1 MFCIDNRCTDVYFN
15 LAAEEYLLKKK
26 KDNFFMMWQSV
37 PSVVIGKHQSVRKEV
52 DEKYIHENNIL
63 LARRFSGGG
72 AVYHDEGN
80 LNLSFMETV
89 ERPDF
94 EYYLQQTVDFL
105 ESLGIVAYTDKR
117 MGIYVDDRKVSGS
130 AQCIHKNRVMYHCT
144 LLYSANLQ
152 ALDAALCGRSDG
164 EDLLPSSRVLRA
176 VPSVRS
182 AVANISEYLL
192 PAVPLKRFARLLFHF
207 FFEGGDNRV
216 YRFS

>member
-117 MGIYVDDRKVSGS
+117 MGIYVDDRK
-130 AQCIHKNRVMYHCT
+130 C
-144 LLYSANLQ
+144 
-152 ALDAALCGRSDG
+152 
-164 EDLLPSSRVLRA
+164 RA
-176 VPSVRS
+176 VRS
-182 AVANISEYLL
+182 ASI
-192 PAVPLKRFARLLFHF
+192 RT
-207 FFEGGDNRV
+207 G
-216 YRFS
+216 

>member
-105 ESLGIVAYTDKR
+105 ESLA
-117 MGIYVDDRKVSGS
+117 
-130 AQCIHKNRVMYHCT
+130 
-144 LLYSANLQ
+144 
-152 ALDAALCGRSDG
+152 
-164 EDLLPSSRVLRA
+164 
-176 VPSVRS
+176 
-182 AVANISEYLL
+182 
-192 PAVPLKRFARLLFHF
+192 
-207 FFEGGDNRV
+207 
-216 YRFS
+216 

>member
-144 LLYSANLQ
+144 CCIPPICKHWMPHCAEG
-152 ALDAALCGRSDG
+152 ATERTCCPVRVCCGPFLRYAVRWRISVSICC
-164 EDLLPSSRVLRA
+164 LP
-176 VPSVRS
+176 
-182 AVANISEYLL
+182 YL
-192 PAVPLKRFARLLFHF
+192 
-207 FFEGGDNRV
+207 
-216 YRFS
+216 